1 MEEAQ
6 SASFVSSNSNTEDG
20 ANKGTEEETEEEGK
34 EKSNKMKP
42 NAGNGCD
49 LEKYQ
54 WTQTLGELEV
64 RIPFL
69 ALGFPLKVVFKK
81 LNLSLYKIKNK

>member
-1 MEEAQ
+1 MEDKEEQ
-6 SASFVSSNSNTEDG
+6 KQEVQVSSSTADTADDSNN
-20 ANKGTEEETEEEGK
+20 NKA
-34 EKSNKMKP
+34 KP

-64 RIPFL
+64 TIPFND
-69 ALGFPLKVVFKK
+69 LGFPLKVFQHTIWLAV
-81 LNLSLYKIKNK
+81 L